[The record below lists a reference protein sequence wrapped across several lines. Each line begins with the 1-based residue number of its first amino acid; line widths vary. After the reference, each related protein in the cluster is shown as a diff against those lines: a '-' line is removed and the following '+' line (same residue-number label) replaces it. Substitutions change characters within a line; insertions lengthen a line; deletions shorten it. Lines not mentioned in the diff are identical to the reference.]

1 MCRGNLV
8 AIRKL
13 KLKTVEQN
21 KEVLRE
27 FREVCYILC
36 FYRAS
41 LMKNPDIL
49 TAKIITCFLLPKLVF
64 MKYNVLNIKHL
75 LPEKLATI
83 MELKNH
89 LYIFTQA
96 L

>member
-27 FREVCYILC
+27 LREVCYILC
-36 FYRAS
+36 FYKAS

-49 TAKIITCFLLPKLVF
+49 TAKKYNLFSFAFTCFHEVQCVE
-64 MKYNVLNIKHL
+64 Y
-75 LPEKLATI
+75 
-83 MELKNH
+83 
-89 LYIFTQA
+89 
-96 L
+96 